1 MKKNFNK
8 ATPVGLIIALGIVY
22 GDLGTSPL
30 YVFNSIIRDKVIT
43 PTLILGGL
51 SCIIWTLTLQT
62 TIKYI
67 ILTLKADNNGEG
79 GIFSLYA
86 LIRRQKKWLV
96 FPAMIGGAS
105 IMADGMITPPITVTS
120 AVEGLKQIPFFSSI
134 SGAEIIYIVIII
146 LLALFFSQQFGTAN
160 IGKLFGPIMFFW
172 FLMLLILGSMHLFD
186 NMNIFKALNP
196 YYAMQL
202 LTLYPNGFFIL
213 GAVFLCTTGAEALYS
228 DLGHCGRGNIRIS
241 WIYVKVALIINY
253 LGQGAWLLANF
264 KGQIFTK
271 DIIDNGFNPFYG
283 IMPNSFKIIGIAIAT
298 IAAIIASQALIS
310 GSFTLISESMR
321 LNLWPKM
328 KINYPT
334 EERGQLYIPGI
345 NTLMLV
351 GCLGVVI
358 YFQTSSNMEAAYG
371 LAITLCMLATS
382 ILFANFLISRRTP
395 RIWVYIYLAVY
406 LTIELSFLIANLQKF
421 PHGGF
426 VTLIISGGL
435 FTVMYVWYR
444 ARKIKN
450 RYVEFVRLDQYLPTI
465 QELSNDM
472 SIPKY
477 ATHLVYLTSA
487 NNPKE
492 IEHKIVYSIL
502 NRKPKRADIYW
513 FVHVDTQDD
522 PYTADYTV
530 ETIVPNEVI
539 RVELRLGFR
548 MEPRINLMFKK
559 VVQDMVA
566 NKEVN
571 ITSRYESL
579 QKNKVVGDF
588 QFIVLEK
595 FLSQDNELPIFEKLI
610 MKLYFWIKKVS
621 LSEERGFGLE
631 QSNVTIEKFPLIVAP
646 VRKLKL
652 KRVFLD
658 EPGEL

>member
-1 MKKNFNK
+1 
-8 ATPVGLIIALGIVY
+8 VGLIIALGIVY

-30 YVFNSIIRDKVIT
+30 YVFNAIIRDRVIT
-43 PTLILGGL
+43 DELILGSL

-105 IMADGMITPPITVTS
+105 IMADGIITPSITVTS
-120 AVEGLKQIPFFSSI
+120 AIEGLRQIPLFSDIGSNTI
-134 SGAEIIYIVIII
+134 VYIVIGI
-146 LLALFFSQQFGTAN
+146 LIALFFSQQFGTAS

-172 FLMLLILGSMHLFD
+172 FLMLAVLGFIHLSD
-186 NMNIFKALNP
+186 GLYIFKALNP
-196 YYAMQL
+196 YYGIKL
-202 LTLYPNGFFIL
+202 LTIYPGGFWIL

-228 DLGHCGRGNIRIS
+228 DLGHCGRSNIRIS
-241 WIYVKVALIINY
+241 WIYVKIALIINY
-253 LGQGAWLLANF
+253 LGQGAWLLANHNG
-264 KGQIFTK
+264 KTFTK

-283 IMPNSFKIIGIAIAT
+283 IMPESFKMIGIIIAT
-298 IAAIIASQALIS
+298 VAAIIASQALIS

-328 KINYPT
+328 KIIYPT

-345 NTLMLV
+345 NTVLLI
-351 GCLGVVI
+351 GCLGI
-358 YFQTSSNMEAAYG
+358 SLYFRTSSNMEAAYG

-382 ILFANFLISRRTP
+382 ILFANYLISRRAP
-395 RIWVYIYLAVY
+395 KILIYLYLAVY
-406 LTIELSFLIANLQKF
+406 LTIEVSFLIANLDKF

-426 VTLIISGGL
+426 VTLIVGGGL
-435 FTVMYVWYR
+435 FTIMYVWYR
-444 ARKIKN
+444 ARRIKN
-450 RYVEFVRLDQYLPTI
+450 RYIEFVRLEQYLPTI

-513 FVHVDTQDD
+513 FVHVDTQDE
-522 PYTADYTV
+522 PYAAEYTV
-530 ETIVPNEVI
+530 ETIIPNEVI

-548 MEPRINLMFKK
+548 MEPRINLMFRK

-579 QKNKVVGDF
+579 QKNNVVGDF
-588 QFIVLEK
+588 QFIVMEK
-595 FLSQDNELPIFEKLI
+595 FLSQDNELPIFERLV
-610 MKLYFWIKKVS
+610 MKLYFLVKTLS

-652 KRVFLD
+652 KRVFID
-658 EPGEL
+658 EEE